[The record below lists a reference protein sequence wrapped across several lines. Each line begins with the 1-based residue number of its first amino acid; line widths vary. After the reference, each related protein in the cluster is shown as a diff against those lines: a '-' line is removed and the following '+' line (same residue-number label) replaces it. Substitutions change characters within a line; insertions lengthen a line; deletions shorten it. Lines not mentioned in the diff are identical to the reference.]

1 MYACIFEA
9 LKSRDQ
15 SDLDFLIMAAI
26 FFTTNVT
33 IPCLLLMPSH
43 ITVKEERL
51 RDEATPLHFRML
63 FCSLAAMATI
73 IIGSS
78 LKSLFTHNGSNAG
91 ITSSEHDQEQS
102 IPLAM
107 FLLTIWVG
115 PILGLQLLPKK
126 SSLEL
131 VHEDEEQEGE
141 RLMPD
146 NSDLMHDNGEIS
158 LRKIRKRKP
167 GGSDENLH
175 VLFAS
180 DEANGNTPA
189 HDVLRMPQNDPD
201 DLLNVN
207 ASETAGPDDAE
218 ERVGDKNLLQMLQTP
233 TAMLMLWTFTILAGG
248 GILMTNNMGQ
258 MVEAL
263 HFPKSVTSAS
273 LAFFSV
279 AQSGGRVLTGALSE
293 SALNWNTKNFCIDNG
308 IPRPFFLVIAAVAGF
323 IAHVSLAVATS
334 REMFVV
340 GATLAGLAF
349 GMIWPLMVR
358 TR

>member
-1 MYACIFEA
+1 
-9 LKSRDQ
+9 
-15 SDLDFLIMAAI
+15 MAAI

-33 IPCLLLMPSH
+33 IPGLLLMPSH
-43 ITVKEERL
+43 VTVREERFH
-51 RDEATPLHFRML
+51 DEASPLHFRVL

-78 LKSLFTHNGSNAG
+78 LKALFTHSGSSAG
-91 ITSSEHDQEQS
+91 VVSSEQEQS
-102 IPLAM
+102 IPLAI

-126 SSLEL
+126 STLE
-131 VHEDEEQEGE
+131 HAHADEDQEGE
-141 RLMPD
+141 NLLSDNPD
-146 NSDLMHDNGEIS
+146 LRHDNGEIS
-158 LRKIRKRKP
+158 LRKVRKRKA
-167 GGSDENLH
+167 GGSDENFH
-175 VLFAS
+175 VVFAS
-180 DEANGNTPA
+180 DESNGNTPA
-189 HDVLRMPQNDPD
+189 HDVLRIPQNDPD
-201 DLLNVN
+201 DLQIL
-207 ASETAGPDDAE
+207 STPESAGTDEPE
-218 ERVGDKNLLQMLQTP
+218 ERGGDKNLWQMLQTP
-233 TAMLMLWTFTILAGG
+233 TAMLMLWTFTMLAGG

-293 SALNWNTKNFCIDNG
+293 SALNWNTKSFCIDNG

-334 REMFVV
+334 REFFVV